1 MSGHMRV
8 GVSGSGAAVGGP
20 TGVTNTGG
28 GRGQGVGGDLRP

>member
-1 MSGHMRV
+1 
-8 GVSGSGAAVGGP
+8 VGGP